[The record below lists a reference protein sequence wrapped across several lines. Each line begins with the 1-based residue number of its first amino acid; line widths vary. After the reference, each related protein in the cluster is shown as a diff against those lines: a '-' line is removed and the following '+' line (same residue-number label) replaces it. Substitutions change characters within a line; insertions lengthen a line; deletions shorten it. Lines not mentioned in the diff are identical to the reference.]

1 MAATFKRI
9 KIQATVETAGM
20 LVGEDQIAAAV
31 AALKEKLTALDL
43 AVLTIEAQDQPPV
56 EFPESLEKELD

>member
-20 LVGEDQIAAAV
+20 LVGEDQVAATV

-43 AVLTIEAQDQPPV
+43 AVLTIEAQDEPPV